1 MADCWEQAQAV
12 RYVLLDRGVRL
23 IIEAVAIKRR
33 IPVQGRLHLRLM
45 VGRSVQ
51 KQIGIAPGLPSGIS
65 IYQNKACCLYGGYP
79 M

>member
-33 IPVQGRLHLRLM
+33 IPVQGCLHLRLTA
-45 VGRSVQ
+45 GRSVR
-51 KQIGIAPGLPSGIS
+51 KQIEIAPGLPSAIS
-65 IYQNKACCLYGGYP
+65 I
-79 M
+79 